1 MNAATERLGI
11 VLNDR
16 PHELAGPATLL
27 ALLGGLGF
35 DGKRGVAAAVNGEV
49 VPRAAWETR
58 VLAERD
64 RVIVIRATQG
74 G

>member
-1 MNAATERLGI
+1 MNATTETLGI
-11 VLNDR
+11 LLNDR

-27 ALLGGLGF
+27 ALLEGQGLAER
-35 DGKRGVAAAVNGEV
+35 KGVAAAVTGEV

-58 VLAERD
+58 MLADRD

>member
-1 MNAATERLGI
+1 MNATAERLGI

-16 PHELAGPATLL
+16 PHEVAGPATLL
-27 ALLGGLGF
+27 ELMGSLGLA
-35 DGKRGVAAAVNGEV
+35 GKRGVAAAVNGEV
-49 VPRAAWETR
+49 VPRAAWESKA
-58 VLAERD
+58 LAGRD

>member
-1 MNAATERLGI
+1 MNAATETLGI

-27 ALLGGLGF
+27 ALLEGLGLA
-35 DGKRGVAAAVNGEV
+35 GKRGVAAAVNGEV
-49 VPRAAWETR
+49 VPRGAWESR
-58 VLAERD
+58 ALAERD

>member
-1 MNAATERLGI
+1 MNAAAETLGI

-16 PHELAGPATLL
+16 PHELARPATLL
-27 ALLGGLGF
+27 ALMGGLGLA
-35 DGKRGVAAAVNGEV
+35 GRRGVAAAVNGEF
-49 VPRAAWETR
+49 VPRAAWESR
-58 VLAERD
+58 ALAERD

>member
-1 MNAATERLGI
+1 MNATAEKLGI

-27 ALLGGLGF
+27 ALLDGLGLAAR
-35 DGKRGVAAAVNGEV
+35 RGVAAAVNGEV
-49 VPRAAWETR
+49 VPRAAWASR
-58 VLAERD
+58 ALAEKD